1 MTGERATV
9 CASPSAVSPTRAA
22 PPARLRAW
30 TVWGLAALSFGFA
43 FFQRA
48 APSVMVAELMRE
60 FAVGAA
66 VLGNLAAVYLYAY
79 AGLQV
84 PIGLLLDRFGAR
96 RALAAAAAIAALGS
110 VLFALAENI
119 GQAYAGRLLVGIGS
133 AAGFVGALKV
143 AAHWFPP
150 RRYAFLTGLTMLVGM
165 LGGIAGQAPLAL
177 LVDSAGWRATLLG
190 AAVLTAVLAA
200 ATWLVVRDDPPAGV
214 HRAPRPHER
223 NGLAANLARVL
234 GRRQNWLIAAYGGC
248 MSGPMLAYAVLW
260 GVPHLVQIYGLAR
273 PVAAVSASLVLIGWA
288 VGAPLGGWL
297 SDRIG
302 RRKPPMVAAAALA
315 LIGWVTLLY
324 GPAMPLPVVG
334 TLLFA
339 IGVVSGA
346 MVICIALAR
355 ELAPSEISGAT
366 IGFVNMANVGAGA
379 LLQPLVGLLLDLNW
393 DGAAIDGARVYSGEA
408 YAVAFIVL
416 PCCAAGALLAA
427 VRVPETRCRA
437 LGDTAG

>member
-1 MTGERATV
+1 
-9 CASPSAVSPTRAA
+9 
-22 PPARLRAW
+22 
-30 TVWGLAALSFGFA
+30 
-43 FFQRA
+43 
-48 APSVMVAELMRE
+48 
-60 FAVGAA
+60 
-66 VLGNLAAVYLYAY
+66 
-79 AGLQV
+79 
-84 PIGLLLDRFGAR
+84 
-96 RALAAAAAIAALGS
+96 
-110 VLFALAENI
+110 
-119 GQAYAGRLLVGIGS
+119 
-133 AAGFVGALKV
+133 
-143 AAHWFPP
+143 
-150 RRYAFLTGLTMLVGM
+150 
-165 LGGIAGQAPLAL
+165 
-177 LVDSAGWRATLLG
+177 
-190 AAVLTAVLAA
+190 
-200 ATWLVVRDDPPAGV
+200 
-214 HRAPRPHER
+214 
-223 NGLAANLARVL
+223 
-234 GRRQNWLIAAYGGC
+234 
-248 MSGPMLAYAVLW
+248 
-260 GVPHLVQIYGLAR
+260 
-273 PVAAVSASLVLIGWA
+273 
-288 VGAPLGGWL
+288 
-297 SDRIG
+297 
-302 RRKPPMVAAAALA
+302 MVAAAALA